1 MREADWTFEIP
12 PATADAAGIEDYQVE
27 SAVAEPLGKVKT
39 LLRRDDELFLALEAG
54 IPPLVQ
60 RIRAV
65 PWDEIGEID
74 HDSLTVRLLARADEL
89 HRYPVLDAGHAVE
102 GGGAD
107 AVRVTEVPDE
117 ERRTVSPDE
126 PGPVDRPSYLA
137 ALVAGLLGAFSA
149 LLAFVVITVTD
160 GVWRFA
166 VLAVPV
172 SLMVLG
178 GVLAYRFF
186 RRPSEGL

>member
-1 MREADWTFEIP
+1 M
-12 PATADAAGIEDYQVE
+12 
-27 SAVAEPLGKVKT
+27 
-39 LLRRDDELFLALEAG
+39 
-54 IPPLVQ
+54 
-60 RIRAV
+60 
-65 PWDEIGEID
+65 
-74 HDSLTVRLLARADEL
+74 
-89 HRYPVLDAGHAVE
+89 
-102 GGGAD
+102 
-107 AVRVTEVPDE
+107 RVTEVPDE

>member
-1 MREADWTFEIP
+1 VREADWTFEIP
-12 PATADAAGIEDYQVE
+12 PATADAAGIEDYEVE

-54 IPPLVQ
+54 VPPLVQ

-89 HRYPVLDAGHAVE
+89 HRYPVLDAGRAVE
-102 GGGAD
+102 GGEAE
-107 AVRVTEVPDE
+107 AVRVTEVPAGQP
-117 ERRTVSPDE
+117 RTVSPDE

-137 ALVAGLLGAFSA
+137 ALVAGLLGVFTA
-149 LLAFVVITVTD
+149 LLAVVAITVTD
-160 GVWRFA
+160 TAWRFA
-166 VLAVPV
+166 VLAVPALLIVV
-172 SLMVLG
+172 SA
-178 GVLAYRFF
+178 VLAYRFF
-186 RRPSEGL
+186 RRPSEGV

>member
-1 MREADWTFEIP
+1 VREADWTFEIP
-12 PATADAAGIEDYQVE
+12 PAAADAAGIEDYKVE

-39 LLRRDDELFLALEAG
+39 LLRRDNELYLALEAG

-89 HRYPVLDAGHAVE
+89 HRYPVLDAGRAVE
-102 GGGAD
+102 GGDAE

-117 ERRTVSPDE
+117 PIPVSPDE

-137 ALVAGLLGAFSA
+137 ALVAGLLGAFTT
-149 LLAFVVITVTD
+149 LLAVVVITVTD
-160 GVWRFA
+160 WAWRFS
-166 VLAVPV
+166 VLVVPALLV
-172 SLMVLG
+172 VAG
-178 GVLAYRFF
+178 AVLAYRFF
-186 RRPSEGL
+186 RRPSEGV

>member
-12 PATADAAGIEDYQVE
+12 PAMADAAGIEDYEVE

-39 LLRRDDELFLALEAG
+39 LLRHDDELFLALEAG
-54 IPPLVQ
+54 APPLVQ

-89 HRYPVLDAGHAVE
+89 HRYPVLDVDRAVE
-102 GGGAD
+102 GGEAE
-107 AVRVTEVPDE
+107 AVRVTDIPDDQP
-117 ERRTVSPDE
+117 RTISPDE

-137 ALVAGLLGAFSA
+137 ALVAGLLGVFTA
-149 LLAFVVITVTD
+149 LLAVVVITITD
-160 GVWRFA
+160 GVWRF
-166 VLAVPV
+166 VILAVPALLIAL
-172 SLMVLG
+172 SAVLT
-178 GVLAYRFF
+178 YRFF
-186 RRPSEGL
+186 RRPSEGV

>member
-39 LLRRDDELFLALEAG
+39 LLRWNDELFLALEAG
-54 IPPLVQ
+54 IPSLAQ

-65 PWDEIGEID
+65 PWGEIGEID

-89 HRYPVLDAGHAVE
+89 HRYTVLDAGRAIE
-102 GGGAD
+102 GGDAD
-107 AVRVTEVPDE
+107 AVRVTEVPGE
-117 ERRTVSPDE
+117 EPRTVSPDE

-137 ALVAGLLGAFSA
+137 ALVAALLGAFTA
-149 LLAFVVITVTD
+149 LLAVVVITVTD
-160 GVWRFA
+160 GAWRFA

-172 SLMVLG
+172 LLIVLG
-178 GVLAYRFF
+178 AVLAYRFF
-186 RRPSEGL
+186 RRPSDGL

>member
-1 MREADWTFEIP
+1 MRSVC
-12 PATADAAGIEDYQVE
+12 ATAGGITEPNANLITTGTVPPDWRRWRDA
-27 SAVAEPLGKVKT
+27 
-39 LLRRDDELFLALEAG
+39 LA
-54 IPPLVQ
+54 
-60 RIRAV
+60 RIRPAVYRIVV
-65 PWDEIGEID
+65 PW
-74 HDSLTVRLLARADEL
+74 AAK
-89 HRYPVLDAGHAVE
+89 P
-102 GGGAD
+102 
-107 AVRVTEVPDE
+107 
-117 ERRTVSPDE
+117 RTVSPDE
-126 PGPVDRPSYLA
+126 SGPVDRPSYLA